1 MLEDLNGE
9 ALAHGST
16 LLGVDE
22 SQMQARP
29 KLLGFRAQPF
39 SSQL

>member
-9 ALAHGST
+9 VLAHGST
-16 LLGVDE
+16 LLDVDE
-22 SQMQARP
+22 LQMQERP
-29 KLLGFRAQPF
+29 KLPESHVQPF